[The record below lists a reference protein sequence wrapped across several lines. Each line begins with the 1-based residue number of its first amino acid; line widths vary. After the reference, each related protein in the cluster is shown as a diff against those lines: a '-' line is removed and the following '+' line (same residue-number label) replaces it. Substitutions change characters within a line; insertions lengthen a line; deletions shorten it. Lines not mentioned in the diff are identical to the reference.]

1 MKRLASMFM
10 NVLVIFC
17 IGTLI
22 ILAASLLL
30 DNIFV
35 KKGSV
40 TVNKNVMS
48 EFNYDMDNSV
58 VQQENINTDDIWDYD
73 ETGEYIQG
81 ASDRINIV
89 CWGDSI
95 TYGQGGSEAV
105 VNKDDEIIDISG
117 WDYPTTLQYYTGMN
131 VYNLGVCG
139 ETSYEIALRQGGI
152 KMYINKQITI
162 KSGKK
167 TKIDIVDEYGN
178 AVMLQNFNGYQTNND
193 ESENIV
199 YVNDY
204 AYKLSYEKGAFYI
217 SMYDNNSSASVKL
230 KKGTQVLTKAAY
242 DMSGDAII
250 IQMGSNGGWD
260 NYSELIAQY
269 KRMIANSGAEYYIIV
284 GDTDNPDESI
294 EAQYY
299 ESSEE
304 VGLNNTYWEAALEEE
319 FGEHFLNMRTYML
332 SQAIETTGLAYSE
345 DDIADIS
352 YGRVPESLKSDYTHL
367 NSYGYY
373 AMGVAIYE
381 KGQQLGYWD

>member
-1 MKRLASMFM
+1 
-10 NVLVIFC
+10 
-17 IGTLI
+17 
-22 ILAASLLL
+22 
-30 DNIFV
+30 
-35 KKGSV
+35 
-40 TVNKNVMS
+40 
-48 EFNYDMDNSV
+48 
-58 VQQENINTDDIWDYD
+58 
-73 ETGEYIQG
+73 
-81 ASDRINIV
+81 
-89 CWGDSI
+89 
-95 TYGQGGSEAV
+95 
-105 VNKDDEIIDISG
+105 
-117 WDYPTTLQYYTGMN
+117 
-131 VYNLGVCG
+131 
-139 ETSYEIALRQGGI
+139 
-152 KMYINKQITI
+152 
-162 KSGKK
+162 
-167 TKIDIVDEYGN
+167 
-178 AVMLQNFNGYQTNND
+178 
-193 ESENIV
+193 
-199 YVNDY
+199 
-204 AYKLSYEKGAFYI
+204 
-217 SMYDNNSSASVKL
+217 MYDNNSSASVKL

-304 VGLNNTYWEAALEEE
+304 VGLNNTYWETALEEE